1 MSKRKKKIERIM
13 EQETPSI
20 NEVLDAGIKH
30 GLAPLAEEL
39 RDPTTPLH
47 VKIAILK
54 AFTHI
59 QKHIFFVDHEVAVEL
74 REQVEAEVAALEAR
88 VTTLRA
94 EVTGLR
100 RRASIIIGAYQLICS
115 DILPGAAIRLATKG
129 DSELAEQVTPEI
141 AARLIAQL
149 GQLVFPGRKLNGPMT
164 HLTSLARL
172 FIQSLETTNEK
183 WAV

>member
-1 MSKRKKKIERIM
+1 MSKRKKEIERIM

-20 NEVLDAGIKH
+20 NEVLAAATKH

-39 RDPTTPLH
+39 RDPATPLH

-54 AFTHI
+54 AFTHMM
-59 QKHIFFVDHEVAVEL
+59 KHIFFVDHEVAVEL
-74 REQVEAEVAALEAR
+74 REQVEAEVAAL
-88 VTTLRA
+88 RA
-94 EVTGLR
+94 KVTGLR
-100 RRASIIIGAYQLICS
+100 RRAKSIIGAYQLICS
-115 DILPGAAIRLATKG
+115 DILPEAAIRLATKG

-149 GQLVFPGRKLNGPMT
+149 GLLVFPGRKLNDPMT
-164 HLTSLARL
+164 HLTELARL
-172 FIQSLETTNEK
+172 FISLEPTNIEN